1 MNTKIKVLVFSLLVC
16 AGLLGFGMYGVTVT
30 NGTEKMNIVL
40 MGPPGSGK
48 GTLAAKLSEKTQL
61 PVLTVSTV
69 LKKAMQTDPGLA
81 EEVQTLMDAGKFVSD
96 EVIEQVLS
104 KELQDEQYQGG
115 VIFDGFPRTVAQT
128 QFFDK
133 NQMIIEYMV
142 VLEVD
147 PEVIVERM
155 AGRRVHLPSGRMY
168 HITHNPPQVEGTD
181 DVTGEPL
188 SQRADDDP
196 EIVRRRL
203 DDYDL
208 LTAPVLS
215 WAKDSLEKGQVVKRM
230 LYVDGTQSIDQVFAE
245 VSQALAGRH

>member
-1 MNTKIKVLVFSLLVC
+1 MNTKMKLWVFSLSVC
-16 AGLLGFGMYGVTVT
+16 VGLLGFGMYGVTET
-30 NGTEKMNIVL
+30 NGTDKMNIVL

-48 GTLAAKLSEKTQL
+48 GTLAAKLSETTQL

-69 LKKAMQTDPGLA
+69 LKKAMQSDPELEA
-81 EEVQTLMDAGKFVSD
+81 EVQALMDAGKFVSD
-96 EVIEQVLS
+96 KVIEQVLS

-133 NQMIIEYMV
+133 NQMVIEYMV

-168 HITHNPPQVEGTD
+168 HIIHNPPQVEGVD
-181 DVTGEPL
+181 DVTGEAL

-196 EIVRRRL
+196 AIVRRRL

-230 LYVDGTQSIDQVFAE
+230 LYVDGAQPIDEVFAE
-245 VSQALAGRH
+245 VSQALADRH